1 MTDTKAAP
9 DKATT
14 NPFEVA
20 KQSVILKTK
29 VIPTMAF
36 IYRGFPD
43 LENLIKFVGSRPMI
57 NGDMTLQFKKTIVP
71 NNSVVLRNQYGE
83 IVKVMTFADAADTY
97 DIAAQSDFRPEDSNK
112 VVIKEVKTRTKSK

>member
-1 MTDTKAAP
+1 MKDTP
-9 DKATT
+9 DKAT

-112 VVIKEVKTRTKSK
+112 VVAKEVKTRTKSK